1 MEVNNVQYAGNQHKA
16 DQNYRIKK
24 RIVYGTLYTL
34 IIILGISMLMPM
46 IVLISTS
53 LKSYDE
59 MLTNPTALF
68 PKNITFDAFVKV
80 FKENPFFLYLRNTAI
95 ITVFSVFGSVFTS
108 AFVAYGF
115 VRFKVKGAKLLFG
128 LFISGM
134 LIPGQILI
142 IPMFE
147 LYNRMGWINTFL
159 PFIIPPLF
167 GGGIFNIFLQR
178 QFMRGI
184 SREVFESAEIDGASE
199 LSIFLRIALP
209 MNKPVLITIAI
220 FTFLN
225 SWNDLFG
232 PLIYLD
238 DPELWTLA
246 KGTYMIYQNAI
257 GELGATGGTILPWNI
272 LSAANVLVSIPIIIL
287 YFYAQQH
294 FMEGVKLT
302 GSKES

>member
-1 MEVNNVQYAGNQHKA
+1 MTKETHLSVE
-16 DQNYRIKK
+16 DKK
-24 RIVYGTLYTL
+24 YLYKKKLTLGSLYFLLIV
-34 IIILGISMLMPM
+34 LGIITLMPM

-53 LKSYDE
+53 LKSYEE
-59 MLTNPTALF
+59 MLADPNRLF
-68 PKNITFDAFVKV
+68 PKQITFSAYETV
-80 FKENPFFLYLRNTAI
+80 FKGNPYFLYLRNTAI
-95 ITVFSVFGSVFTS
+95 ITAFSVFGSVFTS
-108 AFVAYGF
+108 AIVAYGF
-115 VRFKVKGAKLLFG
+115 VRFKVKGSKLLFT
-128 LFISGM
+128 LFLSGM

-147 LYNRMGWINTFL
+147 LYNKMGWINSFL

-184 SREVFESAEIDGASE
+184 SKEVFESAEIDGANE
-199 LSIFLRIALP
+199 LYIFFKIALP
-209 MNKPVLITIAI
+209 MIKPVLITIAI

-238 DPELWTLA
+238 DPKLWTLA
-246 KGTYMIYQNAI
+246 KGNYMIYQNAI

-287 YFYAQQH
+287 YFFAQQH
-294 FMEGVKLT
+294 FMEGVKIT

>member
-1 MEVNNVQYAGNQHKA
+1 MTYVENKHMKNS
-16 DQNYRIKK
+16 NYYLKK
-24 RIVYGTLYTL
+24 RLTLGTLYFL
-34 IIILGISMLMPM
+34 IIILSISMLLPL
-46 IVLISTS
+46 IILISTS
-53 LKSYDE
+53 LKSYEE
-59 MLTNPTALF
+59 MLMFPTTLL
-68 PKNITFDAFVKV
+68 PKNITFEAFITV
-80 FKENPFFLYLRNTAI
+80 FRDNPFFRYLGNTAI
-95 ITVFSVFGSVFTS
+95 ITLFTVLGSVFTS

-115 VRFKVKGAKLLFG
+115 VRFKVRGAKLLFG

-147 LYNRMGWINTFL
+147 LYNRMGWINSFL

-199 LSIFLRIALP
+199 LSIFIKIALP

-287 YFYAQQH
+287 YFFAQKH

>member
-1 MEVNNVQYAGNQHKA
+1 MQSVQKQRSPGV
-16 DQNYRIKK
+16 NYRLKK
-24 RIVYGTLYTL
+24 RLVYGMLYTL
-34 IIILGISMLMPM
+34 IALLGISMLMPL
-46 IVLISTS
+46 IVLIGTS

-59 MLTNPTALF
+59 MLQYPTMLF
-68 PKNITFDAFVKV
+68 PKQVTFQAFVTV
-80 FKENPFFLYLRNTAI
+80 FRDNPFFLYLRNTLI
-95 ITVFSVFGSVFTS
+95 ITVFSVVGCVFTS

-128 LFISGM
+128 MFISGM

-147 LYNRMGWINTFL
+147 LYNKMGWINTFL

-184 SREVFESAEIDGASE
+184 SREVFESAEVDGASE
-199 LSIFLRIALP
+199 LSIFLKIALP

-238 DPELWTLA
+238 NPELWTLA

-257 GELGATGGTILPWNI
+257 GELGATGGNILPWNI
-272 LSAANVLVSIPIIIL
+272 LSAANVLISIPIIVL
-287 YFYAQQH
+287 YFFAQKH

-302 GSKES
+302 GSKEN

>member
-1 MEVNNVQYAGNQHKA
+1 MQYVQRQRTQ
-16 DQNYRIKK
+16 DPNYRFKK
-24 RIVYGTLYTL
+24 KLVFFTLYAL
-34 IIILGISMLMPM
+34 LFILGISMLMPM

-59 MLTNPTALF
+59 MIMHPTALL
-68 PKNITFDAFVKV
+68 PRHITFQAFVTV
-80 FKENPFFLYLRNTAI
+80 FRDNPFFLYLRNTAI
-95 ITVFSVFGSVFTS
+95 ITIFAVFGSVFTS

-147 LYNRMGWINTFL
+147 LYNQMGWINTFL

-184 SREVFESAEIDGASE
+184 NREVFESAEIDGASE

>member
-1 MEVNNVQYAGNQHKA
+1 M
-16 DQNYRIKK
+16 QNSQTHLRFKKNYIIKK
-24 RIVYGTLYTL
+24 RIVLGTLYAL
-34 IIILGISMLMPM
+34 LLVLGINMLMPM

-59 MLTNPTALF
+59 MLLHPTGIL
-68 PKNITFDAFVKV
+68 PSNVTFGAFVTV
-80 FKENPFFLYLRNTAI
+80 FRENPFFLYLRNTLF
-95 ITVFSVFGSVFTS
+95 ITTVMVLASVFTS

-115 VRFKVKGAKLLFG
+115 VRFRVRGSKILFG
-128 LFISGM
+128 LFLSGM
-134 LIPGQILI
+134 LIPGQILV

-147 LYNRMGWINTFL
+147 LYNSMGWINTFL

-184 SREVFESAEIDGASE
+184 GREVFESAEIDGASE
-199 LSIFLRIALP
+199 LTIFLKIALP

-238 DPELWTLA
+238 DPKLWTLA
-246 KGTYMIYQNAI
+246 KGIYMIYQNAI
-257 GELGATGGTILPWNI
+257 GELGATGGSILPWNI
-272 LSAANVLVSIPIIIL
+272 LSAANVLISIPIIIL
-287 YFYAQQH
+287 YFFAQKH